1 MSEKK
6 SNSNP
11 KTLIWVAV
19 GLLAVVGTFW
29 LAISSAGD
37 DPSNLYENPAF
48 GPIELDGDA
57 IGVFTGQGIDLSD
70 AAIGLRA
77 PVITGEDYNGAPLT
91 IGNDGKPK
99 ILVFLAHW
107 CQFCQAE
114 VPRLN
119 ARFNGAISED
129 GVDFYAVATSTN
141 STRGNFPPAP
151 WIDNSGVKFPTVMDN
166 VAQDAAQAYGLSAF
180 PFWVAINADGTIA
193 GRGSGGF
200 SAEQITEFVA
210 IANGS

>member
-1 MSEKK
+1 MSEEK
-6 SNSNP
+6 SNSNA
-11 KTLIWVAV
+11 KVLIWVVA

-29 LAISSAGD
+29 VAISSAGD
-37 DPSNLYENPAF
+37 DPSNLYQNAAF
-48 GPIELDGDA
+48 GPIELDGDP
-57 IGVFTGQGIDLSD
+57 IGLFQGQGIDLSD
-70 AAIGLRA
+70 AAIGLTA
-77 PVITGEDYNGAPLT
+77 PVITGEDYNGNSIT

-119 ARFNGAISED
+119 ARFSGAISED
-129 GVDFYAVATSTN
+129 GVDFYTVATSTN

-151 WIDNSGVKFPTVMDN
+151 WLDNSGITFPNVMDN
-166 VAQDAAQAYGLSAF
+166 VAQDAAQAYGISAF

-193 GRGSGGF
+193 GRGAGGF
-200 SAEQITEFVA
+200 SADQMTEFVA
-210 IANGS
+210 LANGS